1 MSVHIPAFT
10 GTTKIDTRT
19 ISKGDSLCYGYV
31 LEDYWKESWTEI
43 KIFHDTNE
51 ELTQGLREIES
62 RGYEILASVGTT
74 PAYYSDFR
82 VQIELE
88 EENNDWEGKYETFGF
103 MTIFHISRN
112 QTKSH
117 ILNVI
122 DSTVPVISG
131 ISSI

>member
-19 ISKGDSLCYGYV
+19 ISKGDPLCYGYV
-31 LEDYWKESWTEI
+31 LEDYWEESWTEDWTEI

-62 RGYEILASVGTT
+62 RGYETLASVGTT
-74 PAYYSDFR
+74 PAYDSDFR

-103 MTIFHISRN
+103 MTIFHISRD
-112 QTKSH
+112 QTKSN

-122 DSTVPVISG
+122 DSTVPVIQG
-131 ISSI
+131 